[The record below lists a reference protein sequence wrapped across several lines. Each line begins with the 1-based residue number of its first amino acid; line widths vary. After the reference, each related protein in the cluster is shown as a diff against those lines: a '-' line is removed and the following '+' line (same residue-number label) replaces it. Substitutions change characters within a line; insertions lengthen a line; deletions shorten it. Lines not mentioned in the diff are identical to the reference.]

1 MVRTEEDSLLCIGSG
16 SVFFLA
22 LFDRSYVLDSEL
34 NNKVFLFYIFKSLN
48 FVICYVYL
56 KCYRYLSLIPMLTIL
71 KKIRI

>member
-48 FVICYVYL
+48 FVICYV
-56 KCYRYLSLIPMLTIL
+56 
-71 KKIRI
+71 